1 MRRRFPPPP
10 AQARAGP
17 QRGASAMFDISTI
30 AQSAEQ
36 TEVDEEEEDAIL
48 EDEQNNMYSD
58 NIEAELD

>member
-1 MRRRFPPPP
+1 MYKK
-10 AQARAGP
+10 Q
-17 QRGASAMFDISTI
+17 GASAMLDISTI

-36 TEVDEEEEDAIL
+36 TEVDTEEEDAIL